1 MCGLN
6 GIYAYNVSA
15 NNPRRDELIAT
26 RDHMTARGPD
36 GFGEY
41 WSDDRRLGLGH
52 RRLSIV
58 DLTTRALQPMPSVD
72 GRYQVTFNGEIYN
85 YPALRRELD
94 AKGAKFASD
103 SDTEVLLHLYAQHG
117 EAMVHHLRG
126 MFAFA
131 LWDNQARTVFLAR
144 DPYGIK
150 PLYTADDG
158 WTFRFASQVKALLAG
173 GNVSRDPEPA
183 GIVGFHLWGSVPEPF
198 TLFREIRA
206 LPAGHTQL
214 IDAAGAHPAKC
225 YCSVSQI
232 FADGAEAGQQP
243 ADIAGAVK
251 QAVADSVAA
260 HLLADVEVGVFLSAG
275 IDSGTILGAMRDAGQ
290 NKIRAITLAFDEFN
304 GTSDDESAGAAAI
317 ARHYGA
323 EHVIRRVGEEEF
335 RADIPAIL
343 GAMDQPSIDGI
354 NSWFISKVARE
365 AGLKVAL
372 SGIGGDELFGGY
384 PSFQDIPRWV
394 KMLRIPA
401 AVPGI
406 GLGFRALAAFGG
418 ANRSNP
424 KLAGMLEF
432 GGSWSGAYFLRRAL
446 MLPFEL
452 PHVLDAETIRLGMA
466 RLKPL
471 EQLDALNT
479 PTPRSAA
486 SRVAAFE
493 SGHYL
498 RNQLLRDADWAGMAH
513 SLEIRTP
520 LVDVELLRKV
530 SPVTAGI
537 TGRQGKLAL
546 ASAPN
551 KPLPCEFLSKPK
563 SGFSVPTGR
572 WVSSAQAGDVV
583 SKGQASRDWAKEVIA
598 RWDW

>member
-36 GFGEY
+36 GLGEY
-41 WSDDRRLGLGH
+41 WSEDRRLGLGH
-52 RRLSIV
+52 RRLAIV
-58 DLTTRALQPMPSVD
+58 DLSNRAAQPMASAD

-85 YPALRRELD
+85 YPALRRELEAD
-94 AKGAKFASD
+94 GVRFACD
-103 SDTEVLLHLYAQHG
+103 SDTEVLLHLYTRHG

-131 LWDNQARTVFLAR
+131 LWDNAARTVFLAR

-173 GNVSRDPEPA
+173 GNISRDPEPA
-183 GIVGFHLWGSVPEPF
+183 GIAGFHLWGSVPEPF

-206 LPAGHTQL
+206 LPAGHTQMV
-214 IDAAGAHPAKC
+214 DAAGAHPAKC
-225 YCSVSQI
+225 YCSISQI
-232 FADGAEAGQQP
+232 FAADRAADQSP
-243 ADIAGAVK
+243 ADIAATVK
-251 QAVADSVAA
+251 QAVADSVAV

-275 IDSGTILGAMRDAGQ
+275 IDSGTILGTMRDAGQ
-290 NKIRAITLAFDEFN
+290 AKVRGITLAFNEFN

-323 EHVIRRVGEEEF
+323 EHVIRRVGETEF

-343 GAMDQPSIDGI
+343 AAMDQPSIDGI
-354 NSWFISKVARE
+354 NSWFISKAARE
-365 AGLKVAL
+365 AGLKVAM
-372 SGIGGDELFGGY
+372 SGVGGDELFGGY
-384 PSFQDIPRWV
+384 SSFQDIPRWV
-394 KMLRIPA
+394 KMLRLPA
-401 AVPGI
+401 AVPGA
-406 GLGFRALAAFGG
+406 GRAFRELATFIG
-418 ANRSNP
+418 ANRSLP
-424 KLAGMLEF
+424 KFAGLLEF

-446 MLPFEL
+446 LLPFEL
-452 PHVLDAETIRLGMA
+452 PQVLDAETIRQGLA
-466 RLKPL
+466 RLNPL
-471 EQLDALNT
+471 AQLDALNT
-479 PTPRSAA
+479 PSPRSAA

-520 LVDVELLRKV
+520 LVDVELLRKI
-530 SPVTAGI
+530 SPVTARI

-546 ASAPN
+546 ANSPD
-551 KPLPCEFLSKPK
+551 KPLPREFLNKPK
-563 SGFSVPTGR
+563 SGFSVPTSR
-572 WVSSAQAGDVV
+572 WVASAQAGTAV
-583 SKGQASRDWAKEVIA
+583 SNGLASRAWAKEVIA
-598 RWDW
+598 RWD